1 MAFIYKNGKVED
13 LNISD
18 IKLPKALIKKIDN
31 NTEAKKVLIEASE
44 TIKKAKVV
52 YAF

>member
-1 MAFIYKNGKVED
+1 MAFIYKNGKVEN

-18 IKLPKALIKKIDN
+18 IKLPKSLIKKIDN
-31 NTEAKKVLIEASE
+31 NTETKKVLLEASE